1 MTASAVIRYPTYLLT
16 AAWWSLVLFTS
27 GEGAGAGWTRLL
39 LRWLLGLEG
48 EALDTVNLIVRK
60 AAHVGYYALLTAL
73 LAKSLNLARGRPA
86 LSVAA
91 GLALATGAWD
101 EWRQSHFGSRTGTA
115 WDLLYDGAG
124 ILLAIAYL
132 CWTRARTK

>member
-16 AAWWSLVLFTS
+16 AAWWSLVLFSS
-27 GEGAGAGWTRLL
+27 GEGAGAGWTRRL

-48 EALDTVNLIVRK
+48 EALDTANLIVRK
-60 AAHVGYYALLTAL
+60 AAHVVYYAVLTVL
-73 LAKSLNLARGRPA
+73 LARSLSLALRKPA
-86 LSVAA
+86 LPVAA
-91 GLALATGAWD
+91 GLALATGACD

-124 ILLAIAYL
+124 ILLVVAYC